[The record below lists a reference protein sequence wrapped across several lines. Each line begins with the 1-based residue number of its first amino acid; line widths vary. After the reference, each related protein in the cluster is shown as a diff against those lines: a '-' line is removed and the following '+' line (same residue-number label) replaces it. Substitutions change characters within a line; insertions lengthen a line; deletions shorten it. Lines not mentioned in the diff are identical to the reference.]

1 MVRGLIKMIDK
12 LKYWCNKILP
22 LVYDD
27 SLSYYEVLCKTSAKL
42 NEVITSTNGL
52 LDAWNTY
59 KNDIDKAFGDYTAG
73 LDKKFDDLSAKIDQ
87 DFDDYKYRVNELIQD
102 EFAVQERRL
111 KAQDDKIAAQDTQI
125 TDISDRVNT
134 FITEYNQTI
143 AQIPSMIV
151 DAVNAWLNDPTHY
164 DNIVADLA
172 GSLQG
177 LKHFDTVADLKTATF
192 TQITGKEVCVCE
204 NYHAGDGVFTIWEII
219 ALTTPPGAFAEGI
232 VHIALPHTDSDL
244 YYRVAFLRSD
254 YTASTLGISTAPTDT
269 ARSTQMINC
278 CKYNFNPIMI
288 DADFTVDLSDINTT
302 TKTLKVYSNPSAKHT
317 ITIVNGNNFISSF
330 KDVKIMHSTN
340 NLKHTTLDGVSF
352 DNCDIL
358 TKASATVVVSNVDI
372 KNCIIT
378 ASQIQ
383 CTDEYTNTDYIF
395 TDNTWTANTIFGIV
409 LTTANI
415 DRLHNCIISNN
426 RLTNITATRTRL
438 FLSPNI
444 PARNIKIT
452 DNVIYNPHISADTPL
467 ADGVIGAFT
476 AVGKA
481 AEFTLTVTGN
491 TIYSSTFNTAL
502 TLGKATDTY
511 HKFTMIYKDNNIM
524 ANTGTAAVPVWSSVL
539 STAIQTNGTF
549 YPNFIGDLDTSAKL
563 VLQHA
568 TYSAGDV
575 TTLKTLSFNPA
586 KCIGYAP
593 QSDGTLI
600 ASEDKAYYKADV
612 TIKCAGVDTSIP
624 FANYVQIAFAGVVFD
639 AFLGKQSSSTLR
651 ATLYIEPSSLAAI
664 DGIMQMTIRSNG
676 AIDSIDGEVKL
687 FRLA

>member
-1 MVRGLIKMIDK
+1 MIDK

-42 NEVITSTNGL
+42 NEVIESTNGL

-59 KNDIDKAFGDYTAG
+59 KNDIDKAFGEYTAG
-73 LDKKFDDLSAKIDQ
+73 LDKKFDTLSDKMSA
-87 DFDDYKYRVNELIQD
+87 DFLRYKDIVNDTIRD
-102 EFAVQERRL
+102 EFAAQERRL

-125 TDISDRVNT
+125 TAISDRVNT

-143 AQIPSMIV
+143 SQIPDMV
-151 DAVNAWLNDPTHY
+151 VNAVNAWLNNTTNY

-204 NYHAGDGVFTIWEII
+204 NYYAGDGVFTMWEILERT
-219 ALTTPPGAFAEGI
+219 APPAQFAEGI
-232 VHIALPHTDSDL
+232 VHIALPHADDDL
-244 YYRVAFLRSD
+244 YYRVAFLRSE
-254 YTASTLGISTAPTDT
+254 YTATTLGIATAPTVT
-269 ARSTQMINC
+269 ARNTQLINC
-278 CKYNFNPIMI
+278 CKYNFNPILI
-288 DADFTVDLSDINTT
+288 DADFTVDLSNINTT
-302 TKTLKVYSNPSAKHT
+302 TKTLKVYSNPSTKHT
-317 ITIVNGNNFISSF
+317 ITLVNGNNFISSF
-330 KDVKIMHSTN
+330 KDVKIMHGTN
-340 NLKHTTLDGVSF
+340 NLKHITSEGVSF

-358 TKASATVVVSNVDI
+358 TKDGAVVVVGNVDI
-372 KNCIIT
+372 KNCLIT

-383 CTDEYTNTDYIF
+383 CTDEYTSADYIF
-395 TDNTWTANTIFGIV
+395 TNNTWTANTIFGIV
-409 LTTANI
+409 LTSANI
-415 DRLHNCIISNN
+415 DSLRNCIISSNRITNN
-426 RLTNITATRTRL
+426 VATRTRL

-467 ADGVIGAFT
+467 ADGVIGAFMEVGT
-476 AVGKA
+476 AS
-481 AEFTLTVTGN
+481 EFTLTVTGN
-491 TIYSSTFNTAL
+491 TVYSSTLNTAL

-524 ANTGTAAVPVWSSVL
+524 INKGTAAVPVWSSVL

-549 YPNFIGDLDTSAKL
+549 YTNFVGDLDTSAKL
-563 VLQHA
+563 VLQH
-568 TYSAGDV
+568 TVYSGGDV
-575 TTLKTLSFNPA
+575 TTQKVLSFNPA

-600 ASEDKAYYKADV
+600 TAELNAYYRADV
-612 TIKCAGVDTSIP
+612 TIVCAGVDTSIP
-624 FANYVQIAFAGVVFD
+624 FQNFVQIELAGVRFS
-639 AFLGKQSSSTLR
+639 AFLGSDPTSTLR
-651 ATLYIEPSSLAAI
+651 ATLYIEPSNLADI

-676 AIDSIDGEVKL
+676 AINSVDGDVKL

>member
-1 MVRGLIKMIDK
+1 MIDK
-12 LKYWCNKILP
+12 LKYWCYNILP

-27 SLSYYEVLCKTSAKL
+27 SLSFNEFLCKVNAKL
-42 NEVITSTNGL
+42 NEVIDSTNGL
-52 LDAWNTY
+52 LDAWNSY
-59 KNDIDKAFGDYTAG
+59 KNDIDKVFGEYTAG
-73 LDKKFDDLSAKIDQ
+73 LDKKFADLTDKIDA
-87 DFDDYKYRVNELIQD
+87 DFLRYKDIVNDVIRD
-102 EFAVQERRL
+102 EFTQQERRL
-111 KAQDDKIAAQDTQI
+111 KAQDDKIAEQDTQI
-125 TDISDRVNT
+125 TAISDKVNT
-134 FITEYNQTI
+134 FITEYNKTI
-143 AQIPSMIV
+143 AQIPTMVV
-151 DAVNAWLNDPTHY
+151 DAVNAWLNDTTHY

-192 TQITGKEVCVCE
+192 TQITGKEICVCE
-204 NYHAGDGVFTIWEII
+204 NYHAGDGVFTIWEILAI
-219 ALTTPPGAFAEGI
+219 TTPPGAFAEGI
-232 VHIALPHTDSDL
+232 VHIALQHADGDL
-244 YYRVAFLRSD
+244 YYRVAFLRSE
-254 YTASTLGISTAPTDT
+254 YTASTLGIATAPTVA
-269 ARSTQMINC
+269 ARNTQLINC
-278 CKYNFNPIMI
+278 CKYNFNPILI
-288 DADFTVDLSDINTT
+288 DADFTVDLSGINTT

-330 KDVKIMHSTN
+330 KDVKIRHDTN
-340 NLKHTTLDGVSF
+340 NLKHTTQDGVSF

-358 TKASATVVVSNVDI
+358 SKDGATVVVSNVDI

-383 CTDEYTNTDYIF
+383 CTDEYTSADYVF
-395 TDNTWTANTIFGIV
+395 NGNTWTANTIFGVV
-409 LTTANI
+409 LSSATV
-415 DRLHNCIISNN
+415 DSLRNCIISNN
-426 RLTNITATRTRL
+426 RIANTAATRTRL

-444 PARNIKIT
+444 PAHNIKIT
-452 DNVIYNPHISADTPL
+452 DNVIFNPHISADTPL
-467 ADGVIGAFT
+467 ADGVIGAIT
-476 AVGKA
+476 AVGNA

-491 TIYSSTFNTAL
+491 TVYSSTLNTAF

-524 ANTGTAAVPVWSSVL
+524 CNNGTAAVPVWASVL

-563 VLQHA
+563 VLQH
-568 TYSAGDV
+568 TVYSGGDV
-575 TTLKTLSFNPA
+575 TLSKVLPFNPA

-600 ASEDKAYYKADV
+600 TSEDKAYYKADV

-624 FANYVQIAFAGVVFD
+624 FANYVQIAFAGVAFD
-639 AFLGKQSSSTLR
+639 AFLGKQSSSTIR

-664 DGIMQMTIRSNG
+664 DGIMRMTIRSNG
-676 AIDSIDGEVKL
+676 AIDSVDGEVKL